1 LKNKQILFN
10 RDVEVPSVV
19 YFSVS
24 LYCRRHAKF
33 ENANA

>member
-24 LYCRRHAKF
+24 LYSSH
-33 ENANA
+33 E